1 MDIFEKY
8 DIFVEVILPLAL
20 PKQYTYGVP
29 KELEQELGIGKRVE
43 IQFGKHKIY
52 SALICK
58 IHQNPPKDYQAKP
71 ILSVLDE
78 EPVITE
84 KQLQFWEWMSSY
96 YMCTLG
102 EIMNASLP
110 SYLKL
115 DSESIYIKNDL
126 IDYNELH
133 LSEDAQIICKAFE
146 FQPSLS
152 LKDIQLIVKKKHVYK
167 TIKELI
173 FNRLIFIEEIL
184 YEKYQIKKE
193 IFVRWHQDII
203 DNNQK
208 ASCFELVKNA
218 PKQEQILLG
227 FIDLERKDKRI
238 KRSDLLKRVD
248 ATSATLNT
256 LVEKRIFEIYEE
268 EVDRITIDKSEHK
281 NQFSLNEEQNKAIQQ
296 IDEAFQVQKPVL
308 LHGITSSGKTLVYT
322 QIIKNLKHQN
332 QQILFLLPE
341 IALTA
346 QLIQRLQNWL
356 GNIAVYHSKLSNSER
371 VEIWNKVLK
380 QEIQIIVGARS
391 ALLLPFSNLG
401 LIIVDEEHDASYKQ
415 QEPNPRYHARD
426 AALMLA
432 NMHKANVILG
442 SATPSFESY
451 FNARQ
456 NKYQLVELTK
466 RYNDVPLPE
475 IKFINYK
482 NAQKEKKIVS
492 GITFE
497 LRDKIQ
503 DTLNEK
509 KQVVLFQNRRGY
521 APYLSCKSCDWIPMC
536 KNCDV
541 TLTYHKY
548 TNDLRCHYCGYT
560 ETHISHCKVCGDN
573 NLEQK
578 GIGTER
584 IEDDLKSLFPDA
596 KIGRMDYDTVKT
608 KYGHEK
614 IIHAFEDGVYDI
626 LVGTQMVTK
635 GLDFKNLQLVGV
647 LNADALLY
655 FPDFRAIER
664 AYQLL
669 IQVSGRAGRK
679 DVKGQVEI
687 QISNEE
693 HQIVQAV
700 LKNDFKDF
708 YLSQISERKLFSYP
722 PYSRLIGITI
732 RHKDLS
738 IVEEA
743 AQLLSK
749 QLQKHYNEWI
759 KGPNKPIFQRIN
771 NYFIREILIKIPRE
785 HFTQLSHI
793 KQMIDYEIK
802 NLYQFEKFKNVF
814 IQKDVDLM

>member
-1 MDIFEKY
+1 
-8 DIFVEVILPLAL
+8 
-20 PKQYTYGVP
+20 
-29 KELEQELGIGKRVE
+29 
-43 IQFGKHKIY
+43 
-52 SALICK
+52 
-58 IHQNPPKDYQAKP
+58 
-71 ILSVLDE
+71 
-78 EPVITE
+78 
-84 KQLQFWEWMSSY
+84 
-96 YMCTLG
+96 
-102 EIMNASLP
+102 
-110 SYLKL
+110 
-115 DSESIYIKNDL
+115 
-126 IDYNELH
+126 
-133 LSEDAQIICKAFE
+133 
-146 FQPSLS
+146 
-152 LKDIQLIVKKKHVYK
+152 
-167 TIKELI
+167 
-173 FNRLIFIEEIL
+173 
-184 YEKYQIKKE
+184 
-193 IFVRWHQDII
+193 
-203 DNNQK
+203 
-208 ASCFELVKNA
+208 
-218 PKQEQILLG
+218 
-227 FIDLERKDKRI
+227 
-238 KRSDLLKRVD
+238 
-248 ATSATLNT
+248 
-256 LVEKRIFEIYEE
+256 VEKRIFEIYEE

-281 NQFSLNEEQNKAIQQ
+281 NQFSLNEEQNKAILQ
-296 IDEAFQVQKPVL
+296 IDEAFQLQKPVL

-322 QIIKNLKHQN
+322 QIIKNIKHQN

-371 VEIWNKVLK
+371 VETWNKVLK

-432 NMHKANVILG
+432 NRHKANVILG

-466 RYNDVPLPE
+466 RYNDVPLPK

-482 NAQKEKKIVS
+482 NALKEKKIVS

-560 ETHISHCKVCGDN
+560 ETHISHCKACGDN
-573 NLEQK
+573 NIEQK

-584 IEDDLKSLFPDA
+584 IEDDLKSIFPDA

-614 IIHAFEDGVYDI
+614 IIHAFEDGIYDI

-669 IQVSGRAGRK
+669 VQVSGRAGRK
-679 DVKGQVEI
+679 D
-687 QISNEE
+687 
-693 HQIVQAV
+693 
-700 LKNDFKDF
+700 
-708 YLSQISERKLFSYP
+708 
-722 PYSRLIGITI
+722 
-732 RHKDLS
+732 
-738 IVEEA
+738 
-743 AQLLSK
+743 
-749 QLQKHYNEWI
+749 
-759 KGPNKPIFQRIN
+759 
-771 NYFIREILIKIPRE
+771 
-785 HFTQLSHI
+785 
-793 KQMIDYEIK
+793 
-802 NLYQFEKFKNVF
+802 
-814 IQKDVDLM
+814 